1 MTPRANV
8 MPRRYRSVSV
18 ASVPVPL
25 DAAELERWFVG
36 REAYRRTGFIVVHHG
51 ARTAVVRVE
60 RTAGQDGEDPLF
72 QRITS
77 VELLAG
83 PDECSYVVD
92 PSVDTAVPTQMAR
105 AASSAPGAR
114 CVVVRG
120 RYEHVNFIL
129 DPSPLEIDV
138 VEVVPPEPAK
148 LVDQIRRVLETAEDL
163 PPIAIRP
170 RLVDLVADRP
180 PGRWLFPCRGSGA
193 APAGSEISYLDER
206 PARRDWVLVGCA
218 RSREIHKWFYGD
230 VPRSVESC
238 PRVLAGDVDRP
249 TIVKCCL
256 HEAGVERDGL
266 RVTVPWGAS
275 LDEIREGL
283 RLLAEAAAEVRPN
296 TGAAPGAEEQAWA
309 PA

>member
-1 MTPRANV
+1 MT
-8 MPRRYRSVSV
+8 
-18 ASVPVPL
+18 
-25 DAAELERWFVG
+25 VG
-36 REAYRRTGFIVVHHG
+36 RR
-51 ARTAVVRVE
+51 
-60 RTAGQDGEDPLF
+60 
-72 QRITS
+72 
-77 VELLAG
+77 
-83 PDECSYVVD
+83 
-92 PSVDTAVPTQMAR
+92 
-105 AASSAPGAR
+105 
-114 CVVVRG
+114 
-120 RYEHVNFIL
+120 
-129 DPSPLEIDV
+129 
-138 VEVVPPEPAK
+138 
-148 LVDQIRRVLETAEDL
+148 
-163 PPIAIRP
+163 
-170 RLVDLVADRP
+170 
-180 PGRWLFPCRGSGA
+180 CRGSGA

-218 RSREIHKWFYGD
+218 RSREIHKCFYGD
-230 VPRSVESC
+230 VPRSEESC